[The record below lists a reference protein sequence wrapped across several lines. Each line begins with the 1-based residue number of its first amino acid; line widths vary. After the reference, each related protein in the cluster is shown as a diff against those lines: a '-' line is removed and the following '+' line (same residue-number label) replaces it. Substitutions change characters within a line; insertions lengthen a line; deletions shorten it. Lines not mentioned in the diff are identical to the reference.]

1 MMRARV
7 EGHVVATRKHP
18 SLDGWRLLLCQPIDA
33 QGRPE
38 GLPQVA
44 IDRHGAG
51 MGSKVILSTDGSC
64 AREVVGDPRSPV
76 RIMVIAV
83 EDEPEAAP

>member
-18 SLDGWRLLLCQPIDA
+18 SLTGWRLLLCQPIDA
-33 QGRPE
+33 QGRAE

-44 IDRHGAG
+44 IDPHGAG
-51 MGSKVILSTDGSC
+51 LHSKVIVSTDGSV
-64 AREVVGDPRSPV
+64 ARQVVGDPRSPV
-76 RIMVIAV
+76 RLMIVAI